1 MANGESGSAD
11 TIGARVRRSRKAKG
25 LSQLQLATMVG
36 RSESWVEKVENNR
49 QDLDRW
55 SLIDKLGDVLDVDPA
70 WLLGQPYQPSAPDRN
85 GGHLAVPALR
95 ASLVRT
101 GMILAGHPGISAIGA
116 PQPVAAL
123 RDSVDRVIRRRQ
135 AANLPEVMLA
145 LPDLV
150 ENLNTGA
157 LTTAGTPEVD
167 IVHGLIVET
176 GHVARMALNQL
187 GYNDL
192 AMSAVEYAAMA
203 AAKLG
208 DPLLKACS
216 AWDRCGALLHNGL
229 LPVVFSVAGAAMD
242 DLADALVSP
251 TPQVLSLYG
260 ALNLRCAVAASRQH
274 DAGTA
279 YQYLAEAERV
289 AARLGVD
296 RNDFQTVFGPGNVAI
311 HAAEIAVELDRPDQ
325 ALAREGTFDLAAVPS
340 TERHTRHRI
349 DLARAHGQLGQDAT
363 AVATLHEA
371 AADAPHYV
379 YNHPMARGLV
389 ENLLRRAQPT
399 AFDAGLTGLERS
411 MGLGG

>member
-1 MANGESGSAD
+1 MPSGHSGNADSA
-11 TIGARVRRSRKAKG
+11 GARIRRSRRAKG
-25 LSQLQLATMVG
+25 LSQAELGALVG
-36 RSESWVEKVENNR
+36 RSESWIEKVENNR
-49 QDLDRW
+49 QTLDRW
-55 SLIDKLGDVLDVDPA
+55 SMIDKLADVLDIDVA
-70 WLLGQPYQPSAPDRN
+70 WLLGQPYQPGAPDQN

-101 GMILAGHPGISAIGA
+101 GMILSGHPGIHAIGA
-116 PQPVAAL
+116 PETLATL

-145 LPDLV
+145 LPGLV
-150 ENLNTGA
+150 ESLNTGA
-157 LTTAGTPEVD
+157 LTTAGTPDVD

-187 GYNDL
+187 GYHDL

-229 LPVVFSVAGAAMD
+229 LSEVFTVAGAAMD
-242 DLADALVSP
+242 DLAAALVSP

-279 YQYLAEAERV
+279 QQYLAEAERV

-311 HAAEIAVELDRPDQ
+311 HAAEIAVELDRPDR
-325 ALAREGTFDLAAVPS
+325 ALAREGTFDLTAVPS
-340 TERHTRHRI
+340 IERHTRHRI
-349 DLARAHGQLGQDAT
+349 DLARAHGQLGHDAT
-363 AVATLHEA
+363 AVATLREA
-371 AADAPHYV
+371 AHAAPHYV

-389 ENLLRRAQPT
+389 ENLLLRAQPT
-399 AFDAGLTGLERS
+399 AFDAGLTGIERA
-411 MGLGG
+411 MGLG